1 MSPLFPSV
9 IAHTPPAHCVRV
21 HTLKGGDENDTHEY
35 REETALSINVGRMK
49 WMANEPPLTTREIAE
64 RIGRCEKAAY
74 YILVCLRTARMVK
87 STNDRPVRWS
97 WVGVP
102 E

>member
-1 MSPLFPSV
+1 MNQLFPTP
-9 IAHTPPAHCVRV
+9 IQHTPPAHAVRR
-21 HTLKGGDENDTHEY
+21 HLLKGGDENDTAEY
-35 REETALSINVGRMK
+35 RKETALSINVGRMK
-49 WMANEPPLTTREIAE
+49 WMANEQPLTTREIAE

-74 YILVCLRTARMVK
+74 YILVCLRTARMVR
-87 STNDRPVRWS
+87 STNDRPIRWS